1 MRIICFGDS
10 VTRGISYIRG
20 RLRIQKE
27 NYPALLQAALAVDK
41 DIEVVNKGVF
51 NDNSDLLVLRM
62 EDDVVAARPDYVLIE
77 IGGNDCNFRWGEI
90 VCAKDEDHE
99 PIVPLDRYLV
109 NLQKMVERMQQEG
122 ITPILMNLLP
132 LDPVRYYNH
141 IYQRHGV
148 EVAHWIARCGG
159 IEHWHGLYNRA
170 LVQLVRRLN
179 VLNIDVRT
187 AFKQAADFSVL
198 LSDDGIHP
206 TVEGYRVMAKTVA
219 TAFAQQF
226 VGSPAT
232 SRSPLRNS
240 NLRAD

>member
-27 NYPALLQAALAVDK
+27 NYPALLQTAFAVD
-41 DIEVVNKGVF
+41 DDVEVVNKGVF

-77 IGGNDCNFRWGEI
+77 IGGNDCNFRWGE
-90 VCAKDEDHE
+90 VASAKDEEHE

-109 NLQKMVERMQQEG
+109 NLQKMVERMRQEG
-122 ITPILMNLLP
+122 ATPILMNLLP

-141 IYQRHGV
+141 IYQQHGSN
-148 EVAHWIARCGG
+148 VAHWIACCGG

-170 LVQLVRRLN
+170 LVQLVSRLN
-179 VLNIDVRT
+179 VLTIDVRT

-206 TVEGYRVMAKTVA
+206 TVAGYRVMAKTVA
-219 TAFAQQF
+219 TAFTQF
-226 VGSPAT
+226 VGAKAASSLPFAE
-232 SRSPLRNS
+232 L
-240 NLRAD
+240 